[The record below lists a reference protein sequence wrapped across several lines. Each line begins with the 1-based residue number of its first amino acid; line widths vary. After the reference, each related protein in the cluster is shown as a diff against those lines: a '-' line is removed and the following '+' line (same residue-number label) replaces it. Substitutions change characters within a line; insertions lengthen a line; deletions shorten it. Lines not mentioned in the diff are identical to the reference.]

1 MAKKTK
7 LIKYIFFAV
16 MIICI
21 VALTWTLIFM
31 TKKTNKTITVVNDI
45 YMSEMNRQI
54 QQKFS
59 SIINLRLVQLNGTY
73 KRTPP
78 NSAVGR
84 EKILAELSINA
95 EVREFTYLGF
105 LAEDGTMEAVYGE
118 AVTLHDMERTLTTL
132 QSGESVVTRGYN
144 ADGEKILILGIEAAY
159 EMGNGN
165 TSFALL
171 AGIPMEYLNEALYL
185 EQRDEV
191 YFHIIDSKGNF
202 IIRNVEKY
210 GDNYFESVRQNAD
223 ESDKKN
229 IEEYVAELQ
238 AAIEKGESFSTT
250 VYVEG
255 DKRNICATPV
265 SEHSTWYLI
274 AVMQYEALDDA
285 VSSLDSSRVWTIGLL
300 GTIIFIGL
308 LSVFLVYYNLSQHQM
323 RALNE
328 AREEAVQ
335 ASRAKSE
342 FLSSMSH
349 DIRTPMNAI
358 IGMTEIAGKNAQN
371 QEKLKDCLKKIKLS
385 SMHLLGLINDV
396 LDMSKIESGKM
407 TLNNGSI
414 SLKDTMEDMVNIIRP
429 EIKSRKQFFDIY
441 VENMICEQVL
451 CDSVRLNQV
460 LLNLLSNAT
469 KFTPEQG
476 RIEVH
481 IWQEPSEK
489 GEGFVRTHFRVND
502 TGIGMSEEFT
512 KRIWDTFAR
521 EETEQVQQITGT
533 GLGMSITKSIVD
545 MMDGEIT
552 LTSELKKG
560 SEFHVTLDLEKG
572 TPPEEQKLP
581 EWHVLV
587 VDDNEQLCL
596 SAVSILEDLGTHAEW
611 TSDGE
616 EAVRMIEDRHRRE
629 EDYHFVLVDWKM
641 PGKDGVQT
649 IREIREYVGVDI
661 PIFLISA
668 YDRNDI
674 SDELYAEVSIE
685 GFIPK
690 PLFRST
696 LYETLRH
703 YVDGGAKEEAP
714 KEGAQ
719 ADFTGKRILLAED
732 MDLNWEV
739 ANEILSSMG
748 LQIERAVNGKE
759 CVEKFEASAP
769 GYYDLILMDIRM
781 PVMNGYDATKAI
793 RALGR
798 PDRELPIIAMT
809 ADAFSDDSQYCMD
822 VGMNAHLPKPIDIA
836 ECMRVLQ
843 QFLR

>member
-1 MAKKTK
+1 MAKKTG
-7 LIKYIFFAV
+7 LIKYSFFAV
-16 MIICI
+16 VFICI
-21 VALTWTLIFM
+21 VAVVWALFSV
-31 TKKTNKTITVVNDI
+31 TKNTNKTITEVNDI

-59 SIINLRLVQLNGTY
+59 TIINLRTVQLNGTY

-78 NSAVGR
+78 NAAVSR
-84 EKILAELSINA
+84 EKILAELSISA
-95 EVREFTYLGF
+95 EVREFSYLGF
-105 LAEDGTMEAVYGE
+105 LAEDGTMETVYGE
-118 AVTLHDMERTLTTL
+118 SVTLHDMQRTLATL
-132 QSGESVVTRGYN
+132 QGGDNVVTRGYN
-144 ADGEKILILGIEAAY
+144 AEGEKILILGIEAAY
-159 EMGNGN
+159 EMNGGK

-185 EQRDEV
+185 EERDEL

-210 GDNYFESVRQNAD
+210 GDNYFESLRLNAD
-223 ESDKKN
+223 ASDGES
-229 IEEYVAELQ
+229 IEEYITELQ
-238 AAIEKGESFSTT
+238 TAIEKGENYSAT
-250 VYVEG
+250 VYVSG
-255 DKRNICATPV
+255 DRRNICAMPI

-274 AVMQYEALDDA
+274 AVMQYGALDDA
-285 VSSLDSSRVWTIGLL
+285 VSSLDSSRIRTLGLL
-300 GTIIFIGL
+300 ALIVFVSL
-308 LSVFLVYYNLSQHQM
+308 LTVFLIYYNLSQHQM
-323 RALNE
+323 KALSE

-358 IGMTEIAGKNAQN
+358 IGMTEIAGKNIR
-371 QEKLKDCLKKIKLS
+371 EPGKLKDCLKKIRLS
-385 SMHLLGLINDV
+385 STHLLGLLNDV

-414 SLKDTMEDMVNIIRP
+414 SLKDTMEDMVNIIQP
-429 EIKSRKQFFDIY
+429 EIKARKQYFDIY
-441 VENMICEQVL
+441 VENMISEQVL

-481 IWQEPSEK
+481 IRQESSEK
-489 GEGFVRTHFRVND
+489 GERYVRTHFRVSD

-521 EETEQVQQITGT
+521 EDTEQVRQITGT

-545 MMDGEIT
+545 MMGGTIT
-552 LTSELKKG
+552 LTSELEKG
-560 SEFHVTLDLEKG
+560 SEFCVTLELEKG

-581 EWHVLV
+581 EWHILV
-587 VDDNEQLCL
+587 VDDNKQLCQ
-596 SAVSILEDLGTHAEW
+596 SAVSILGDLGVHAEW
-611 TSDGE
+611 SSEGA
-616 EAVRMIEDRHRRE
+616 EAIRMIEDRHAKKD
-629 EDYHFVLVDWKM
+629 DYHFVLVDWKM
-641 PGKDGVQT
+641 PEKDGVQT
-649 IREIREYVGVDI
+649 IREIREHVGADI
-661 PIFLISA
+661 PVFLISA

-696 LYETLRH
+696 LYETLSH
-703 YVDGGAKEEAP
+703 YMEDGAAEDAP
-714 KEGAQ
+714 KEKERT
-719 ADFTGKRILLAED
+719 DFTGKRILLAED
-732 MDLNWEV
+732 MELNWEV
-739 ANEILSSMG
+739 ANEILSAMG
-748 LQIERAVNGKE
+748 PEIERAVNGRE
-759 CVEKFEASAP
+759 CVEKFAASAP

-793 RALGR
+793 RALDR
-798 PDRELPIIAMT
+798 PDKELPIIAMT
-809 ADAFSDDSQYCMD
+809 ADAFSDDAQYCMD
-822 VGMNAHLPKPIDIA
+822 AGMNAHLPKPIDIA
-836 ECMRVLQ
+836 ECMRVLR
-843 QFLR
+843 QFLQ